1 MMGSARDFLSYFVMG
16 KPGMEAFGAGGIL
29 NTDDNLYL
37 EFAAPLSMGKSF
49 LMGRNAEEIAR
60 YRESVLPY
68 LVPAPGGKAQEEQV
82 REWSLIQEATFL
94 YDKAHTLF
102 LRGLYS
108 SSEFLNLL
116 EGIEMRYPWYGPGRF
131 LKREYSVSV
140 SMEPRPLKQVS
151 FAFDDGR
158 GGRRIVEIT
167 AVMSRVSAEMTLVDF
182 VDNNARV
189 IYGQLRI
196 PGRSDDDAVML
207 MTDRVMERLRHV
219 YDGEAET
226 ARKQGRRYPAAE
238 SVLEKMRDIIS
249 KAGIG
254 RGDGKPYE
262 DR

>member
-49 LMGRNAEEIAR
+49 LMGRNAEEIAK
-60 YRESVLPY
+60 YRESILPY
-68 LVPAPGGKAQEEQV
+68 LVPAPGGKAREEQV
-82 REWSLIQEATFL
+82 REWSLIQEAAFL
-94 YDKAHTLF
+94 YDKAHALF

-116 EGIEMRYPWYGPGRF
+116 EGLEMRYPRYGPGRF
-131 LKREYSVSV
+131 LKREYSASV
-140 SMEPRPLKQVS
+140 SMEPRPLKKAS

-158 GGRRIVEIT
+158 GGRRIIEIT
-167 AVMSRVSAEMTLVDF
+167 AVMSRVSAEMAFVDF

-196 PGRSDDDAVML
+196 PGRRNDDAVML
-207 MTDRVMERLRHV
+207 VTDRIMERLRNA
-219 YDGEAET
+219 YDAEAET
-226 ARKQGRRYPAAE
+226 ARKEGRRYPAAE
-238 SVLEKMRDIIS
+238 SVLEKMRDVIS
-249 KAGIG
+249 EAG
-254 RGDGKPYE
+254 RGDGE
-262 DR
+262 TG